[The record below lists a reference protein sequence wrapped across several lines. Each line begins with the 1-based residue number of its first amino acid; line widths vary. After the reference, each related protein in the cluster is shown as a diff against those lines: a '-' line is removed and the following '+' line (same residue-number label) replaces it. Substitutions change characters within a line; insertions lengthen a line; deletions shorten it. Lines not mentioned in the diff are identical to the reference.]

1 VEWDIKR
8 TIRIPGGR
16 YFQLGMSPFAIR
28 STFRHMMATS
38 MLPGAAEIIETHQ
51 AGVWRYL
58 RFLGCDEAQ
67 ADDLT

>member
-1 VEWDIKR
+1 
-8 TIRIPGGR
+8 
-16 YFQLGMSPFAIR
+16 MSPFAIR